1 MTRVSLAVVAGAVLG
16 ASAFAAGVHLDARRA
31 AHPFGGPVQGRG
43 GPPSLATVLDG
54 NHDGTVSSEELA
66 AAPAALRTLDTN
78 HDGQLAA
85 DELFAGMGRGGPG
98 GRGREGFEGRG
109 GRGGREGG
117 GTSSASADELTDTL
131 MAFDKNEDGKL
142 VRAEVPERFQGLF
155 DRVDTNK
162 DGSLT
167 REEIKTSAAA
177 QAQPQGPPEGGRGGR
192 GGPGMDPVV
201 AALDTNHDGAIAAEE
216 IAAAAQSLKAL
227 DRNGDGQLSA
237 DETRPAFGRGRGG
250 DRGAGRRGD
259 GR

>member
-16 ASAFAAGVHLDARRA
+16 AGAFAAVARLDARRA
-31 AHPFGGPVQGRG
+31 AQPFGVPVQGRG

-54 NHDGTVSSEELA
+54 NHDGTVSGEELA

-78 HDGQLAA
+78 HDGQLAGT
-85 DELFAGMGRGGPG
+85 ELFAGMGRGGPG
-98 GRGREGFEGRG
+98 GRGREGVE

-117 GTSSASADELTDTL
+117 GASSASADELTDTL

-142 VRAEVPERFQGLF
+142 VRGEVPERFQGLF
-155 DRVDTNK
+155 DRVDANK

-201 AALDTNHDGAIAAEE
+201 AALDTNHDGTIAGEE

-250 DRGAGRRGD
+250 DRGAGRRGE
-259 GR
+259 RR

>member
-1 MTRVSLAVVAGAVLG
+1 MTRVSLAVVASAILG
-16 ASAFAAGVHLDARRA
+16 AGTLAAGAHVDGRRPA
-31 AHPFGGPVQGRG
+31 PQSGGPAQGRG

-54 NHDGTVSSEELA
+54 NHDGTLSGEELA
-66 AAPAALRTLDTN
+66 AAPAALRALDTN
-78 HDGQLAA
+78 HDGQLASA
-85 DELFAGMGRGGPG
+85 ELFAVMGRGRPG

-109 GRGGREGG
+109 GGREGA
-117 GTSSASADELTDTL
+117 GTNGASADELTDTL

-177 QAQPQGPPEGGRGGR
+177 QPQGPPEGGRGR

-201 AALDTNHDGAIAAEE
+201 AALDVNHDGTIAADE

-237 DETRPAFGRGRGG
+237 EETRPAFGRGRGG
-250 DRGAGRRGD
+250 ARGGDRRD
-259 GR
+259 GRPGERR